1 MTTGTGPRIRY
12 GMVGG
17 GEGAFIGAVHR
28 MAAALDGEF
37 ALVCGAFS
45 SEAERGHR
53 SAEALRLDS
62 ARAYPTLEAMLAAE
76 AALPENERM
85 EVLAIVTPNHLH
97 APAAIAALDAGF
109 HVFSEKPM
117 AMNLGEALAI
127 EAAVGRSSK
136 LYGLA
141 FTYSGYPLVEE
152 ARARVAR
159 GEFGAIRLVQVEY
172 WQGWL
177 SLPLDRDGQKQA
189 EWRTDPAR
197 AGLGGC
203 LGDIGTHAF
212 QLAEHVSGL
221 AVESLS
227 ADLTI
232 HVPGRRLD
240 DDVAA
245 LLRFQ
250 GGARGVLKATQ
261 VAAGEE
267 NGLRLRVYGE
277 KGGLEWSQMEPN
289 TLVLRWLD
297 RPAEVVRAGG
307 PGLDPLTT
315 ARLRTPSGH
324 PEGYIE
330 AFANLYRSFGRAV
343 RTGAAPPPPGAPD
356 WFPGIAD
363 GLRTMAFVETMIENS
378 AGAEKWTSLNRVVDA
393 RVEGQQGRL

>member
-1 MTTGTGPRIRY
+1 
-12 GMVGG
+12 
-17 GEGAFIGAVHR
+17 
-28 MAAALDGEF
+28 MAAALDGDYT
-37 ALVCGAFS
+37 LVCGALS
-45 SEAERGHR
+45 SDSARNSR
-53 SAEALRLDS
+53 SAEALGLDP
-62 ARAYPTLEAMLAAE
+62 ARAYPSLEAMLAAE
-76 AALPENERM
+76 SALPEHERM
-85 EVLAIVTPNHLH
+85 EALAIVTPNHLH

-117 AMNLGEALAI
+117 AMNLAEALAI
-127 EAAVGRSSK
+127 EAAVRRSGK

-159 GEFGAIRLVQVEY
+159 GDFGAIRLVQTEY

-177 SLPLDRDGQKQA
+177 SQPIDRDGQKQA

-221 AVESLS
+221 SVESLS
-227 ADLTI
+227 ADLSI

-245 LLRFQ
+245 LLRFE

-297 RPAEVVRAGG
+297 RPAEIARAAG

-343 RTGAAPPPPGAPD
+343 RAGLVPPQPGVVD
-356 WFPGIAD
+356 WFPGISD
-363 GLRTMAFVETMIENS
+363 GLRTMTFVEAMIENS
-378 AGAEKWTSLNRVVDA
+378 AGAEKWTSLSRILEERIESHRA
-393 RVEGQQGRL
+393 KS

>member
-1 MTTGTGPRIRY
+1 
-12 GMVGG
+12 MVGG

-28 MAAALDGEF
+28 MAAAIDGDYE
-37 ALVCGAFS
+37 LVCGAFS
-45 SEAERGHR
+45 SDAERSRR
-53 SAEALRLDS
+53 SAQALHLDS
-62 ARAYPTLEAMLAAE
+62 SRAYPTLEAMLAGE
-76 AALPENERM
+76 AALPEGERM
-85 EVLAIVTPNHLH
+85 EALAIVTPNHLH

-109 HVFSEKPM
+109 NVFCEKPM
-117 AMNLGEALAI
+117 AMNMAEARAI
-127 EAAVGRSSK
+127 EAAAARSGK
-136 LYGLA
+136 LFGLA

-159 GEFGAIRLVQVEY
+159 GDFGAIRLVQTEY

-177 SLPLDRDGQKQA
+177 SQALDRDGNKQA

-212 QLAEHVSGL
+212 HLAEHVSGL

-245 LLRFQ
+245 LLRFE

-277 KGGLEWSQMEPN
+277 KGGLEWSQQEPN
-289 TLVLRWLD
+289 TLILHWLD
-297 RPAEVVRAGG
+297 RPMEVVRAAG
-307 PGLDPLTT
+307 PGLGPLTT

-330 AFANLYRSFGRAV
+330 AFANLYRAFGQALRAG
-343 RTGAAPPPPGAPD
+343 TAPPPTGMPG
-356 WFPGIAD
+356 WFPGLTD
-363 GLRTMAFVETMIENS
+363 GLRTMAFVETMIANS
-378 AGAEKWTSLNRVVDA
+378 AGEEKWTPLSRVL
-393 RVEGQQGRL
+393 G

>member
-1 MTTGTGPRIRY
+1 MLTETQPRIRY

-28 MAAALDGEF
+28 MAAALDGEYEM
-37 ALVCGAFS
+37 VCGAFS
-45 SEAERGHR
+45 SDAARSAR
-53 SAEALRLDS
+53 SAEALRLDPS
-62 ARAYPTLEAMLAAE
+62 RSYATLEAMLAAE
-76 AALPENERM
+76 AALPEDQRM

-117 AMNLGEALAI
+117 ALDLAEALEI
-127 EAAVGRSSK
+127 EAAVGRSGK

-159 GEFGAIRLVQVEY
+159 GEFGAIRLVQAEY

-177 SLPLDRDGQKQA
+177 SQPIDRDGQKQA

-212 QLAEHVSGL
+212 QLAEHVTGL
-221 AVESLS
+221 AVEAVS

-240 DDVAA
+240 DDVSA
-245 LLRFQ
+245 LLRFS
-250 GGARGVLKATQ
+250 GGARGMLKATQ

-277 KGGLEWSQMEPN
+277 RGGLEWSQMEPN
-289 TLVLRWLD
+289 TLILRWLD
-297 RPAEVVRAGG
+297 RPAEIVRTAG
-307 PGLDPLTT
+307 PGLDTLTQG
-315 ARLRTPSGH
+315 RIRTPSGH

-330 AFANLYRSFGRAV
+330 AFANLYRSFGSAV
-343 RTGAAPPPPGAPD
+343 RGDASPPRPGEAN
-356 WFPGIAD
+356 WFPGLAD
-363 GLRTMAFVETMIENS
+363 GLRTMTFVETMIENS
-378 AGAEKWTSLNRVVDA
+378 AGDAKWTALGDVLEKRRKA
-393 RVEGQQGRL
+393 AGG

>member
-1 MTTGTGPRIRY
+1 MTTNAHHKIRY
-12 GMVGG
+12 GMIGG

-28 MAAALDGEF
+28 MAAALDGDYE
-37 ALVCGAFS
+37 LVCGAFS
-45 SEAERGHR
+45 SDAARNTR
-53 SAEALRLDS
+53 SGEALGVAP
-62 ARAYPTLEAMLAAE
+62 ARVYPTLEDMLAAE
-76 AALPENERM
+76 TALAPDKRM
-85 EVLAIVTPNHLH
+85 QALAIVTPNHLH

-117 AMNLGEALAI
+117 AMDLGEALAI
-127 EAAVGRSSK
+127 EAAVTRSGR

-159 GEFGAIRLVQVEY
+159 GDFGEIRLVQTEY

-177 SLPLDRDGQKQA
+177 SQPIDRDGQKQA

-212 QLAEHVSGL
+212 HLAEHVSGL
-221 AVESLS
+221 SVEAVS

-245 LLRFQ
+245 LLRFE

-297 RPAEVVRAGG
+297 RPAEVVRAAG
-307 PGLDPLTT
+307 PGLGPLTT
-315 ARLRTPSGH
+315 TRLRTPSGH

-330 AFANLYRSFGRAV
+330 AFANLYRSFGRSLRAGG
-343 RTGAAPPPPGAPD
+343 TAQPPGTGD
-356 WFPGIAD
+356 WFPGITD
-363 GLRTMAFVETMIENS
+363 GMRTMTFVEAMIENS
-378 AGAEKWTSLNRVVDA
+378 AGEAKWTSLKQVLDKRRA
-393 RVEGQQGRL
+393 AIS

>member
-1 MTTGTGPRIRY
+1 MTTNAHRKIRY

-28 MAAALDGEF
+28 MAAALDGEY

-45 SEAERGHR
+45 SDAARNQR
-53 SAEALRLDS
+53 SAAGLGLDP
-62 ARAYPTLEAMLAAE
+62 ARAYPTLEAMIAAE
-76 AALPENERM
+76 SALPEDQRM

-117 AMNLGEALAI
+117 AMNLAEALAI
-127 EAAVGRSSK
+127 EAAVTRSRK

-152 ARARVAR
+152 ARVRVSR
-159 GEFGAIRLVQVEY
+159 GDFGAIRLVQAEY

-177 SLPLDRDGQKQA
+177 SRPLDRDGNKQA

-221 AVESLS
+221 TVESLS

-232 HVPGRRLD
+232 HVAGRRLD

-245 LLRFQ
+245 LLRFE
-250 GGARGVLKATQ
+250 GGARGVLKTTQ

-267 NGLRLRVYGE
+267 NGLHLRVYGE

-297 RPAEVVRAGG
+297 RPMEVVRASG
-307 PGLDPLTT
+307 PGLDSLTT

-330 AFANLYRSFGRAV
+330 AFANLYCSFGRAV
-343 RTGAAPPPPGAPD
+343 RSGATPPPPGTAD
-356 WFPGIAD
+356 WFPGITD
-363 GLRTMAFVETMIENS
+363 GLRTMVFVETMIENS
-378 AGAEKWTSLNRVVDA
+378 VGAEKWTLLNRVLEKRRA
-393 RVEGQQGRL
+393 TSPG

>member
-1 MTTGTGPRIRY
+1 MI
-12 GMVGG
+12 GG

-37 ALVCGAFS
+37 ELVCGAFS
-45 SEAERGHR
+45 SDAERNRR
-53 SAEALRLDS
+53 SAEGLGLDS
-62 ARAYPTLEAMLAAE
+62 ARAYATLEDMLTKE
-76 AALPENERM
+76 SSLPADQRM

-117 AMNLGEALAI
+117 AMNLEEALAI
-127 EAAVGRSSK
+127 EAAVERSGQ

-141 FTYSGYPLVEE
+141 FTYSGYPMVEE
-152 ARARVAR
+152 ARERVAR
-159 GEFGAIRLVQVEY
+159 GDFGAIRLVQTEY

-177 SLPLDRDGQKQA
+177 SEAIDRDGQKQA

-212 QLAEHVSGL
+212 QLAEHVSGVRVE
-221 AVESLS
+221 AVS
-227 ADLTI
+227 ADVTI

-245 LLRFQ
+245 LLRFEN
-250 GGARGVLKATQ
+250 GARGVLKATQ

-289 TLVLRWLD
+289 TLILRWLD
-297 RPAEVVRAGG
+297 RPAEIVRTSG
-307 PGLDPLTT
+307 PGLDPLTA
-315 ARLRTPSGH
+315 ARQRTPSGH

-330 AFANLYRSFGRAV
+330 AFANLYRFFGRAV
-343 RTGAAPPPPGAPD
+343 RGDTAPPTAGAPD
-356 WFPGIAD
+356 WFPGITD
-363 GLRTMAFVETMIENS
+363 GMRTMLFVETAIENS
-378 AGAEKWTSLNRVVDA
+378 AGNAKWTALSDVLEA
-393 RVEGQQGRL
+393 RKAGAG

>member
-1 MTTGTGPRIRY
+1 MATGTQPKIRY

-45 SEAERGHR
+45 SDAGRNERSG
-53 SAEALRLDS
+53 AALGLDPS
-62 ARAYPTLEAMLAAE
+62 RAYPTLEALLAGE
-76 AALPENERM
+76 AALPEDQRM
-85 EVLAIVTPNHLH
+85 EALAIVTPNHLH

-117 AMNLGEALAI
+117 ALDLAEALAI
-127 EAAVGRSSK
+127 EAAVARSGK
-136 LYGLA
+136 LYGLT

-152 ARARVAR
+152 ARVRVAR
-159 GEFGAIRLVQVEY
+159 GDFGVIRLVQAEY

-177 SLPLDRDGQKQA
+177 SQPIDRDGQKQA

-221 AVESLS
+221 AVEALN
-227 ADLTI
+227 ADLAI

-245 LLRFQ
+245 LLRFE

-289 TLVLRWLD
+289 TLTLRWLD
-297 RPAEVVRAGG
+297 RPAEIVRAGG

-330 AFANLYRSFGRAV
+330 AFANLYRSFGQAIRSGAESPPS
-343 RTGAAPPPPGAPD
+343 RGAAG
-356 WFPGIAD
+356 WFPGISD
-363 GLRTMAFVETMIENS
+363 GLRTMTFVEAMIENS
-378 AGAEKWTSLNRVVDA
+378 GGAAKWTSLASILDA
-393 RVEGQQGRL
+393 RRGRS

>member
-1 MTTGTGPRIRY
+1 MTTSTKPRIRY
-12 GMVGG
+12 GMIGG

-28 MAAALDGEF
+28 MAAALDGDY

-45 SEAERGHR
+45 SEAARNCR
-53 SAEALRLDS
+53 SAEALGLDS
-62 ARAYPTLEAMLAAE
+62 ARAYPTLEAMLAGE
-76 AALPENERM
+76 AALPEDERM

-117 AMNLGEALAI
+117 ALDLAEALAI
-127 EAAVGRSSK
+127 EAAVARSGK

-159 GEFGAIRLVQVEY
+159 GEFGAIRLVQAEY

-177 SLPLDRDGQKQA
+177 SQPIDRDGQKQA

-221 AVESLS
+221 AVESIA
-227 ADLTI
+227 ADLTV
-232 HVPGRRLD
+232 HVSGRRLD

-245 LLRFQ
+245 LLRFE

-267 NGLRLRVYGE
+267 NGLRLRIYGE

-297 RPAEVVRAGG
+297 RPAEIVRAGG
-307 PGLDPLTT
+307 PGLDPLTA

-343 RTGAAPPPPGAPD
+343 RAGAVPPSPGGAD

-363 GLRTMAFVETMIENS
+363 GLRTMVFVEAAIENS
-378 AGAEKWTSLNRVVDA
+378 GGAAKWTSLNGVLDERRA
-393 RVEGQQGRL
+393 AGAP

>member
-1 MTTGTGPRIRY
+1 MDTGTQPRIRY

-28 MAAALDGEF
+28 MAAALDGEY

-45 SEAERGHR
+45 SDAGRNRR
-53 SAEALRLDS
+53 SAEALGLDS
-62 ARAYPTLEAMLAAE
+62 ARAYPTLEELLAGE
-76 AALPENERM
+76 AALPEDQRM
-85 EVLAIVTPNHLH
+85 QALAIVTPNHLH

-109 HVFSEKPM
+109 HVMSEKPM
-117 AMNLGEALAI
+117 ALNLDEALAI
-127 EAAVGRSSK
+127 EAAVARSGK
-136 LYGLA
+136 LYGLT

-152 ARARVAR
+152 ARVRVAR
-159 GEFGAIRLVQVEY
+159 GDFGAIRLVQAEY

-177 SLPLDRDGQKQA
+177 SQPIDRDGQKQA

-221 AVESLS
+221 AVEALS

-245 LLRFQ
+245 LLRFE

-289 TLVLRWLD
+289 TLTLRWLD
-297 RPAEVVRAGG
+297 RPAEIVRAGG
-307 PGLDPLTT
+307 PGLDSLTT

-330 AFANLYRSFGRAV
+330 AFANLYRSFGSAV
-343 RTGAAPPPPGAPD
+343 RAGATIPPAQGKAD

-363 GLRTMAFVETMIENS
+363 GLRTMTFVEAMIENS
-378 AGAEKWTSLNRVVDA
+378 AGAAKWTSLDSVLAA
-393 RVEGQQGRL
+393 RRSA

>member
-1 MTTGTGPRIRY
+1 MTTNARQRIRY

-28 MAAALDGEF
+28 MAAALDGEY
-37 ALVCGAFS
+37 ALVCGALS
-45 SEAERGHR
+45 SDAARSRR
-53 SAEALRLDS
+53 SAEALGLDS
-62 ARAYPTLEAMLAAE
+62 ARAYPTLEAMLAGE
-76 AALPENERM
+76 TALPEDERM

-117 AMNLGEALAI
+117 AMDLAEALAI
-127 EAAVGRSSK
+127 EAAVARSGK

-141 FTYSGYPLVEE
+141 FTYSGYPLVAE

-159 GEFGAIRLVQVEY
+159 GEFGAIRLVQAEY

-177 SLPLDRDGQKQA
+177 SGPLDREGNKQA

-221 AVESLS
+221 AVESLG
-227 ADLTI
+227 ADLTT

-245 LLRFQ
+245 LLRFE
-250 GGARGVLKATQ
+250 GGARGMLKATQ

-343 RTGAAPPPPGAPD
+343 RAGAAPPQPGAAD

-363 GLRTMAFVETMIENS
+363 GLRTMAFVESMIENS
-378 AGAEKWTSLNRVVDA
+378 VGDAKWTSLNRVLEE
-393 RVEGQQGRL
+393 RRNPS

>member
-1 MTTGTGPRIRY
+1 
-12 GMVGG
+12 MVGG

-28 MAAALDGEF
+28 MAAALDGEY

-45 SEAERGHR
+45 SDGDRNRR
-53 SAEALRLDS
+53 SADALGLDP

-76 AALPENERM
+76 AALPVDARM
-85 EVLAIVTPNHLH
+85 QALAIVTPNHLH

-117 AMNLGEALAI
+117 ALDLAEALAI
-127 EAAVGRSSK
+127 EAAVARSGK

-141 FTYSGYPLVEE
+141 FTYSGYPLIEE
-152 ARARVAR
+152 ARVRVAR
-159 GEFGAIRLVQVEY
+159 GDLGAIRLVQAEY

-177 SLPLDRDGQKQA
+177 SQPIDRDGQKQA
-189 EWRTDPAR
+189 EWRTDPTR

-221 AVESLS
+221 VVEELS
-227 ADLTI
+227 AELTI

-245 LLRFQ
+245 LLRFE
-250 GGARGVLKATQ
+250 GGARGMLKATQ

-289 TLVLRWLD
+289 TLTLRWLD
-297 RPAEVVRAGG
+297 RPAETVRAGG
-307 PGLDPLTT
+307 PGLDSLTM
-315 ARLRTPSGH
+315 ARLRTPAGH
-324 PEGYIE
+324 PEGYVE

-343 RTGAAPPPPGAPD
+343 RAGAASPPARGEGD
-356 WFPGIAD
+356 WFPGVGD
-363 GLRTMAFVETMIENS
+363 GLRTMAFVEAMVENS
-378 AGAEKWTSLNRVVDA
+378 GGAAKWTSLASVLEKRRA
-393 RVEGQQGRL
+393 AGRA